1 MASFKP
7 VSMVWIPITVFGECG
22 PNYLTVIPIPGLVSG
37 VSVEGVVS
45 DQSVTDGGT
54 EVGAGLL
61 ASTAHHSEQG
71 D

>member
-22 PNYLTVIPIPGLVSG
+22 PNYFTVIPIPGLVGG
-37 VSVEGVVS
+37 VSIERVVS
-45 DQSVTDGGT
+45 DQSVTDGRT

-61 ASTAHHSEQG
+61 ACTA
-71 D
+71 